1 MGSRYH
7 TIALGSFQREPKKKR
22 GRKKEPYFYHNFLK
36 RDRSWTTARPLS
48 TPRLHSSP
56 PRIYHCHRLLSPATT
71 STATVSNLMFRFHV
85 CVHFSTPP
93 LSIHLAR
100 FLHWLTSK
108 TSRLWQPST
117 TASTPTPVTRTHPR
131 TESSRSSSRC
141 RPIALSDESDTADPQ
156 NDSFKMDRC
165 GQPSERTSVA
175 VSDKAQ
181 QKDYM

>member
-1 MGSRYH
+1 MRQKSEHR
-7 TIALGSFQREPKKKR
+7 
-22 GRKKEPYFYHNFLK
+22 
-36 RDRSWTTARPLS
+36 
-48 TPRLHSSP
+48 TPHINATVTHSSP

-71 STATVSNLMFRFHV
+71 STATVSNLIFRFHV

-156 NDSFKMDRC
+156 NDSFRTDRC

-181 QKDYM
+181 QKDCVSEISYSFEEEKERLRKGVRKALPNQGFGDLWPHS